1 MSDAPV
7 ILGATGNLE
16 LLAAGTE
23 PGEMEV
29 ARQKR
34 AAAERAVQH
43 VRSGM
48 VVGLGAGSTAIF
60 AIARIAERV
69 AAGDLVDLVGVP
81 CSREVGDEAA
91 RLGIR
96 LGTLDEHPV
105 VDLTIDGAD
114 EVDPNL
120 DLIKGAGGALLH
132 EKMVEQASRRVLI
145 VVDASKRSPVLG
157 SRRALPVEVVAFGWR
172 SQLRYLESLGAR
184 VELRSAAKAPYRTDE
199 GHLILDCTFGPIE
212 HPADLAA
219 LLGARAGI
227 VEHGLFLGIATELFI
242 GLPDGVAH
250 QVRRDDSAEKRT
262 CALVARGRPRG
273 AS

>member
-1 MSDAPV
+1 MV
-7 ILGATGNLE
+7 N
-16 LLAAGTE
+16 AAAD
-23 PGEMEV
+23 EV

-34 AAAERAVQH
+34 AAADCAALH

-48 VVGLGAGSTAIF
+48 VVGLGAGSTAVF
-60 AIARIAERV
+60 AIARIAERI
-69 AAGDLVDLVGVP
+69 AEGTLLDLVGVP

-96 LGTLDEHPV
+96 LGSLDEHPI

-132 EKMVEQASRRVLI
+132 EKMVEQASRRVMI
-145 VVDASKRSPVLG
+145 VVDASKTSPVLG
-157 SRRALPVEVVAFGWR
+157 SLRAVPVEVVAFGWR

-184 VELRSAAKAPYRTDE
+184 VQLRSDAKGPYRTDE

-242 GLPDGVAH
+242 GLPDS
-250 QVRRDDSAEKRT
+250 VRR
-262 CALVARGRPRG
+262 LVRHADGAVSPRPHRQG
-273 AS
+273 ESRETF